1 MPEERK
7 LVSILFAD
15 VTGSTA
21 LADEMDAEDVRA
33 LMSRYYEHARRL
45 MVDYGGTLE
54 KFIGDAIMAVF
65 GLSQAHGDDAER
77 ALAAALALREAI
89 AGDEVLAQHIQLR
102 IGVNTGEVVATS
114 NPQSL
119 DFLITG
125 DAVNVA
131 ARLQQGAKP
140 GEIIASERTA
150 SAAQNAFL
158 FKAERELVAKGKPRP
173 LRIFP
178 LKGPRAKRQSE
189 RPPFVGRRQD
199 LLQLAILKERTLEE
213 KRPQLVSIV
222 APAGTGK
229 SRLLEEFLSRI
240 DPAEGFQVAV
250 ARCLPY
256 GQTLTYW
263 PLRGLLSELLGG
275 ASEKDRVQA
284 VFLQGGYS
292 AGDASRLAELVLTTL
307 GVDGKDGNAEN
318 RATGME
324 TPSAAPGLPANGFPL
339 GMPGPFTP
347 GSIPPGA
354 FDPFTPDATPPGVS
368 VVLTDDASV
377 PGVSSSPDTFSL
389 NLDGFLNQLDTLSG
403 KAKTLSD
410 KAKTLKPPKDVKGWL
425 NLPGISELKD
435 LGISAFNEIK
445 TLSSSSTPE
454 NVTRINELVPDTWAR
469 ISEAGQTLGQQ
480 GQALAQIINA
490 QVNQALREVVPSRFR
505 ANDRESIFT
514 AWRLLIETLAAQAP
528 RIIVFEDLHW
538 ASDNLLDLV
547 EYLVHTRTTASML
560 MIALCRPEL
569 LDRRPAWGGGRQNF
583 TMLSLQLLGEQQIRE
598 LVTRLGDTLPA
609 DICDGIVARAGG
621 NPFFALELLHAFS
634 EQRGQDEVATLAALP
649 DTVHAAVLARIDLLS
664 RQERTVLQLASVAS
678 RTFQRALLAAL
689 LEDYDDEEIDAAL
702 SDLVA
707 RDMLV
712 QLEGETYNF
721 RHILFRDV
729 AYGTLARSERIRL
742 HSGIA
747 RWMEVNA
754 GERLN
759 EYIEL
764 IAYHYRETI
773 RLSRQSAVPQ
783 ALPFKQAEVAPIFE
797 RAGLLAGRAGSF
809 AEANRNLLF
818 AIELAPASEHVRLQ
832 EERGGSVSW
841 LGNIPYEA
849 YSEALKLWRAT
860 DNGDPAIGA
869 RLIRKILTVTTRIN
883 MSTVLSPEE
892 IVALRA
898 EGLALAERAGRIDE
912 HWRLRVHECFEPK
925 FWFNDR
931 RKAAQADLP
940 PLKEIALRAASYFEQ
955 QQNWAAMS
963 EALDGCTTVSVYM
976 HNWQDALQLTRRRL
990 TIPDLPAE
998 EWVDVFF
1005 CVALVSFWLGNYA
1018 GVVSTIQSALN
1029 QLKPGHPVAS
1039 LGKLITTLAAN
1050 YFLIGEWDE
1059 VVKLL
1064 PRLREIYELTQ
1075 YDQHASKRLTEGYI
1089 AVLQVALAREERAMI
1104 DAASTILQ
1112 KDAHLQ
1118 HTALQGYIA
1127 ALLTGEIEKI
1137 TPVMMQMSDMADSI
1151 LNSLLPLFLEQ
1162 GKFPSDTLLHM
1173 IEDGS
1178 HLEPSCMEDYLKVF
1192 QALRAD
1198 DNALLAQAIDQA
1210 EAHQLIP
1217 HAARMRIV
1225 LAQRTGDPAPL
1236 AQARPVLER
1245 LGDRQFLRR
1254 LEEVAASL

>member
-89 AGDEVLAQHIQLR
+89 AGDEVLAPHIQLR

-158 FKAERELVAKGKPRP
+158 FEAERELVAKGKPRP

-178 LKGPRAKRQSE
+178 LKCPRAKRQSE

-199 LLQLAILKERTLEE
+199 LMQLAILKERTLEE
-213 KRPQLVSIV
+213 KRPQLTSIV

-229 SRLLEEFLSRI
+229 SRLLEEFLSRLE
-240 DPAEGFQVAV
+240 PAEGFQVAV

-275 ASEKDRVQA
+275 APEKERVQA

-292 AGDASRLAELVLTTL
+292 AGDALRLAELVLTTL
-307 GVDGKDGNAEN
+307 GIDEKDGNAEN
-318 RATGME
+318 RTSSAGMA
-324 TPSAAPGLPANGFPL
+324 TPSAAPGLPANGLPS
-339 GMPGPFTP
+339 GMPGST
-347 GSIPPGA
+347 SPGA
-354 FDPFTPDATPPGVS
+354 FDPFAPGVS
-368 VVLTDDASV
+368 VVLTDDASA
-377 PGVSSSPDTFSL
+377 PNAPSTDTFSL

-410 KAKTLKPPKDVKGWL
+410 KAKTVKPPKDVKGWL

-435 LGISAFNEIK
+435 LGISAFNDIK
-445 TLSSSSTPE
+445 TLSSSSAPE
-454 NVTRINELVPDTWAR
+454 KVTRINELVSPDTWAR

-480 GQALAQIINA
+480 GQALAQIINE
-490 QVNQALREVVPSRFR
+490 QVNQALRDVVPSRFR

-547 EYLVHTRTTASML
+547 EYLIHTRTTASL
-560 MIALCRPEL
+560 LTIALCRPEL

-583 TMLSLQLLGEQQIRE
+583 TMLSLQPLGEQQIRE
-598 LVTRLGDTLPA
+598 LVTGLGDTLPA

-634 EQRGQDEVATLAALP
+634 EQRGQDQAATLAALP

-689 LEDYDDEEIDAAL
+689 LEGYDDEEIDAAL
-702 SDLVA
+702 SGLVA

-764 IAYHYRETI
+764 IAYHYREAI
-773 RLSRQSAVPQ
+773 QLARQSAVPQ

-832 EERGGSVSW
+832 EARGDSVSW

-860 DNGDPAIGA
+860 NNGDPAIGA
-869 RLIRKILTVTTRIN
+869 RLIRKLLTVTIRIN
-883 MSTVLSPEE
+883 ISTALSPQE
-892 IVALRA
+892 IIALRG
-898 EGLALAERAGRIDE
+898 EGLALAELAGNADE
-912 HWRLRVHECFEPK
+912 QWRLRVHECFEPK
-925 FWFNDR
+925 FWFSEA
-931 RKAAQADLP
+931 RKTSQADLP
-940 PLKEIALRAASYFEQ
+940 RLKEIALQAATYFEQ
-955 QQNWAAMS
+955 RQNWIAMS
-963 EALDGCTTVSVYM
+963 EALDGCTSMTFYM
-976 HNWQDALQLTRRRL
+976 HNWQEALQLAQRRL

-998 EWVDVFF
+998 EWADVIF
-1005 CVALVSFWLGNYA
+1005 CVALVSLWMGNYT
-1018 GVVSTIQSALN
+1018 GVIATIRHALN
-1029 QLKPGHPVAS
+1029 HLRPGQPTAS
-1039 LGKLITTLAAN
+1039 LGKLITMLATTS
-1050 YFLIGEWDE
+1050 FLIGEWDE
-1059 VVKLL
+1059 VLKLL
-1064 PRLREIYELTQ
+1064 PRLHEIYELVQ
-1075 YDQHASKRLTEGYI
+1075 YDQQVSRRLTEGYL
-1089 AVLQVALAREERAMI
+1089 AVIQVALAREDRALI
-1104 DAASTILQ
+1104 DATSTILR
-1112 KDAHLQ
+1112 KDVHLQ
-1118 HTALQGYIA
+1118 HPALQGYIA
-1127 ALLTGEIEKI
+1127 ALLTDEIERI
-1137 TPVMMQMSDMADSI
+1137 TPVMMQWPDILDSTLNFLMAFY
-1151 LNSLLPLFLEQ
+1151 LERGKLPLEAFQRIVEN
-1162 GKFPSDTLLHM
+1162 GANMPP
-1173 IEDGS
+1173 GS
-1178 HLEPSCMEDYLKVF
+1178 TEDYLRIS
-1192 QALRAD
+1192 QALEAN
-1198 DNALLAQAIDQA
+1198 DNALLARAIDQA

-1236 AQARPVLER
+1236 AQARPALER

-1254 LEEVAASL
+1254 LEEVATSL